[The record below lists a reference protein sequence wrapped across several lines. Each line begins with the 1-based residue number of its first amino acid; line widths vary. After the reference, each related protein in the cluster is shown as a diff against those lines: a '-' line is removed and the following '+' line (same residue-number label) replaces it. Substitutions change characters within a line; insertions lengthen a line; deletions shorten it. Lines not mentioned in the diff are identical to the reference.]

1 MRYLIL
7 LLLIVSCKP
16 KQIVVTKTLKDTI
29 HITKIQKIRVPI
41 KSTITIEKPCDSL
54 SILKDFKRTFKA
66 DKVFVQVQ
74 SNNGNIEVK
83 IDLDS
88 LKQEWV
94 KTYEG
99 RTEIIVKEIPVEVP
113 KPFIPN
119 WIWYISGG
127 FILSL
132 VWNFKKFIPFL
143 KFLPF

>member
-16 KQIVVTKTLKDTI
+16 KQIVVTQTLIDTI